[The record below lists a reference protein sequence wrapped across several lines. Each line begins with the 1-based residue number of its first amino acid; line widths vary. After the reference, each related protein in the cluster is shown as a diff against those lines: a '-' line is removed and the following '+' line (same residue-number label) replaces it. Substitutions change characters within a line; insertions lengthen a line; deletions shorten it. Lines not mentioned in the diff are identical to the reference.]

1 MAFKETVTAV
11 VVKNAIKYAR
21 KDFYKNAPRILSLM
35 EMADVKKV
43 NRSTYAGLHKV
54 LDDPD
59 NNWMR
64 FARDLVCN
72 TDEHVLNQLVQPLM
86 NVAINSYT
94 KRMAA
99 IEKYG
104 CNVPWAILMDPTA
117 ACNLKCTGCWAAEYG
132 NRLNLTYEELDK
144 LVTEGEELGIHWYM
158 CTGGEPMCRKNDL
171 LKLAAKHQS
180 SVFHLFTNG
189 TLIDDAF
196 CEEVKKVGNMAFFL
210 SVEGLDD
217 ATDSRRGEGVFQRV
231 MNAMDI
237 MKKHGLLFGTSICY
251 TSANYKAV
259 TSDEF
264 MDMLISHGVRFNWYF
279 HYMPIGDGANVDL
292 MLNPEQ
298 REYMIQRVREIRGF
312 TGGKQIFCIDF
323 QNDGEYIDG
332 CIAGGRQYAH
342 INPNGDVE
350 PCVFIHYSGA
360 NIHDKSLL
368 ECLQQPLFK
377 EYHKGQPFNGN
388 HLRPC
393 PMLENPQI
401 LGDMVRRS
409 GAHSTDMQ
417 QPESPEDVFRRCRPY
432 ATSWMPTADRLWAE
446 KHPGYVDP
454 ENPES
459 ANSCASCASCAA
471 CSAHQE

>member
-1 MAFKETVTAV
+1 
-11 VVKNAIKYAR
+11 
-21 KDFYKNAPRILSLM
+21 
-35 EMADVKKV
+35 
-43 NRSTYAGLHKV
+43 
-54 LDDPD
+54 
-59 NNWMR
+59 
-64 FARDLVCN
+64 
-72 TDEHVLNQLVQPLM
+72 
-86 NVAINSYT
+86 
-94 KRMAA
+94 
-99 IEKYG
+99 
-104 CNVPWAILMDPTA
+104 
-117 ACNLKCTGCWAAEYG
+117 
-132 NRLNLTYEELDK
+132 
-144 LVTEGEELGIHWYM
+144 
-158 CTGGEPMCRKNDL
+158 
-171 LKLAAKHQS
+171 
-180 SVFHLFTNG
+180 
-189 TLIDDAF
+189 
-196 CEEVKKVGNMAFFL
+196 
-210 SVEGLDD
+210 
-217 ATDSRRGEGVFQRV
+217 
-231 MNAMDI
+231 
-237 MKKHGLLFGTSICY
+237 
-251 TSANYKAV
+251 
-259 TSDEF
+259 
-264 MDMLISHGVRFNWYF
+264 
-279 HYMPIGDGANVDL
+279 

-360 NIHDKSLL
+360 N
-368 ECLQQPLFK
+368 
-377 EYHKGQPFNGN
+377 N